1 MFLLDIVSVSPI
13 EIAADMLS
21 FILPVALSA
30 AAIVAAAVF
39 IIKAV
44 KKKK

>member
-13 EIAADMLS
+13 EIAADMVSVLFP
-21 FILPVALSA
+21 FIL
-30 AAIVAAAVF
+30 AAAVIIGAAIL